1 MVDVSPGTAY
11 AGREANHALSFRQ
24 FNKSKH
30 AQYFTPVWLAELL
43 FEVFNPLIPPEGPAS
58 ISVLDPTC
66 GSGRLLAPFKA
77 AGAQVLGIELDQ
89 LAADHARFAIG
100 NQNVRTGDLLA
111 SGTISGPTPDSFG
124 SLLELC
130 WKGTKLLTFP
140 NGETRTFLE
149 DGDRITM
156 TGWCQGDGY
165 RVGFGDV
172 TGRIIS

>member
-77 AGAQVLGIELDQ
+77 AGTQVLGIELDQ

-100 NQNVRTGDLLA
+100 NQNVRTGDLLDYRHLLIGFSLVVTNPPYGDDPERASPDPGRRAA
-111 SGTISGPTPDSFG
+111 SGTGCPSRTP
-124 SLLELC
+124 
-130 WKGTKLLTFP
+130 
-140 NGETRTFLE
+140 R
-149 DGDRITM
+149 R
-156 TGWCQGDGY
+156 
-165 RVGFGDV
+165 
-172 TGRIIS
+172 GRCRW